1 MRPQAALTMA
11 EQGDGMRLGVR
22 AKGRG
27 PGINWLI
34 GSILLTLLILSAAL
48 VNGFISSARLA
59 DSLDQQEKTRLI
71 RNYLEDGQLQLA
83 HEQKAQ
89 VSWDDAFL
97 AVGSGYDLDWADA
110 YFGTYLWSNFKHGR
124 LFLVRPDGVPIA
136 VWRDGKR
143 TALSRI
149 SDLQAEMPTLVEE
162 INTNA
167 RLLDAPT
174 SFLTLQDTRWP
185 AAANGRPIARWAGR
199 VISFEGK
206 PALLAA
212 TSIIPDAKF
221 GLLTKTPN
229 FLISVRPI
237 DSVLLARMQ
246 EMLQL
251 DGLEVRRELPSGAE
265 KASVPI
271 TTTRHGRQIGHLV
284 WNAQRPGAAI
294 IKTTSPLLIA
304 LISYCMAAML
314 LVGMI
319 FRRVRMTA
327 RELSA
332 SQAQAV
338 HVALHDPMSD
348 LPNRTNFQQALSVL
362 LLDLAESQ
370 EDEGVIIAYI
380 DIDRF
385 KDVNDTLGHQAGDD
399 LICLAAERLR
409 LVLQPSDMLARF
421 GGDEFVIMRRQNRVR
436 GAISQIGATVMA
448 AFQVP
453 FTVMGH
459 ELDVTASCGIAW
471 SPNHGTTVGEL
482 LRNADIAL
490 YQAKA
495 RGRGRWRA
503 FTPDMDE
510 NLRAR
515 REIEL
520 ELRRAIVEN
529 QLEMVYQPI
538 FAARTGQ
545 ISSLEAL
552 VRWHHPRLGIIAP
565 DVFVPIAE
573 QTGQMRMLGSWI
585 MERVFEDQR
594 YWPGVRTAINLSPV
608 EITHSD
614 FVARVAEMVDNRLV
628 DPRKITFEITE
639 GVLLDHSEKVLGILS
654 ALHALGF
661 RIALDDFG
669 TGYSSLSYLRRFEFD
684 DIKIDRSFVRNI
696 DRDPQAFHILKAIV
710 GLGSSLGMNVVAEGV
725 ETESQNQRVTD
736 AGCHNIQ
743 GFYHSQPVS
752 RSEAIRL
759 LGAKAGRA
767 RGLLRRAA

>member
-1 MRPQAALTMA
+1 M
-11 EQGDGMRLGVR
+11 
-22 AKGRG
+22 KGWG

-48 VNGFISSARLA
+48 INGFMSSSRLA
-59 DSLDQQEKTRLI
+59 DALDQQEKSRLVL
-71 RNYLEDGQLQLA
+71 NYLENAQRLLA
-83 HEQKAQ
+83 QEQRPQ

-97 AVGSGYDLDWADA
+97 AVGSGQDLAWGDT
-110 YFGTYLWSNFKHGR
+110 YFGNYLWSNFHHGR
-124 LFLVRPDGVPIA
+124 LFLIRPDGVPIA
-136 VWRDGKR
+136 AWRDGKR
-143 TALSRI
+143 SSVSGI
-149 SDLQAEMPTLVEE
+149 SGLQAEMPTLVEE
-162 INTNA
+162 INTNGS
-167 RLLDAPT
+167 LLDVP
-174 SFLTLQDTRWP
+174 SRFLQLRDTRWP

-199 VISFEGK
+199 LVSFEGK

-212 TSIIPDAKF
+212 TSIIPDTHY

-237 DSVLLARMQ
+237 DATQLAQMQ

-251 DGLEVRRELPSGAE
+251 EGLEIRQERPVRAD
-265 KASVPI
+265 KAFVPI
-271 TTTRHGRQIGHLV
+271 LTTRHNRQLGYLV
-284 WNAQRPGAAI
+284 WTPLRPGAAI
-294 IKTTSPLLIA
+294 IKATSPLLIA
-304 LISYCMAAML
+304 LIAYCIAAML

-319 FRRVRMTA
+319 IRRVRLTA

-348 LPNRTNFQQALSVL
+348 LPNRTNFHQALTL
-362 LLDLAESQ
+362 QLHDLAAST
-370 EDEGVIIAYI
+370 DGEGIIIAYI

-409 LVLQPSDMLARF
+409 LILEPSDLLARF
-421 GGDEFVIMRRQNRVR
+421 GGDEFVIMRRQERR
-436 GAISQIGATVMA
+436 PGAISQMGGTVMA

-459 ELDVTASCGIAW
+459 ELDVSASCGIAW
-471 SPNHGTTVGEL
+471 APDHGTSAGEL

-538 FAARTGQ
+538 YSTRTGQ
-545 ISSLEAL
+545 ITSLEAL
-552 VRWHHPRLGIIAP
+552 VRWNHPRLGVIAP
-565 DVFVPIAE
+565 DIFVPIAE
-573 QTGQMRMLGSWI
+573 QTGQMRTLGCWI

-594 YWPGVRTAINLSPV
+594 HWPTVRTAINLSPV
-608 EITHSD
+608 ELTHSD
-614 FVARVAEMVDNRLV
+614 FIGRVTEMVDNRLV
-628 DPRKITFEITE
+628 DPRKISLEITE
-639 GVLLDHSEKVLGILS
+639 GVLLDHSAKVLSVLS
-654 ALHALGF
+654 SLRAQGF

-684 DIKIDRSFVRNI
+684 AIKIDRSFVRNI
-696 DRDPQAFHILKAIV
+696 DRDPQAFHILQAIV
-710 GLGSSLGMNVVAEGV
+710 GLGSSLGMNVIAEGV
-725 ETESQNQRVTD
+725 ETASQNQRVAE
-736 AGCHNIQ
+736 AGCHNVQ
-743 GFYHSQPVS
+743 GFFHSKPVS
-752 RSEAIRL
+752 RNEAIRL
-759 LGAKAGRA
+759 LGSKGGRA